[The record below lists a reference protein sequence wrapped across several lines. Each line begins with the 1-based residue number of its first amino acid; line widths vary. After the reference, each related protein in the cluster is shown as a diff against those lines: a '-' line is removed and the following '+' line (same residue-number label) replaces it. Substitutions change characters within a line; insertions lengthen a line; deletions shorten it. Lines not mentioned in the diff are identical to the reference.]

1 MVVEHNDKRSKK
13 EGKKMK
19 TQELRKVDKQL
30 TRGLLDIIVL
40 ELLRSEAMHGYKI
53 ITAIRR
59 NFGAYFGPSTI
70 YPFLNELQEKGY
82 ITSQW
87 DTNHD
92 RPRKVYTITS
102 EGKNMLTGIEQS
114 FSTIVSRLSRMGLNR
129 LHTIN
134 SPNNTM
140 INQIGIK

>member
-1 MVVEHNDKRSKK
+1 
-13 EGKKMK
+13 MK

-40 ELLRSEAMHGYKI
+40 ELLRSEAMHGYKV

-70 YPFLNELQEKGY
+70 YPFLAELQEKGY
-82 ITSQW
+82 IKSQW

-92 RPRKVYTITS
+92 RPRKVYTITP

-114 FSTIVSRLSRMGLNR
+114 FSTIVSRLSRMGMTR
-129 LHTIN
+129 LHTM
-134 SPNNTM
+134 STPTNTM
-140 INQIGIK
+140 INQIGLR